1 MMPLFLAMNILL
13 ELGNSLRGSGVIEA
27 GVLASPL
34 FFVEQ
39 GLQIEDRVWP
49 ARSDR

>member
-13 ELGNSLRGSGVIEA
+13 ELGNALRGSRVIEA
-27 GVLASPL
+27 GVLGNPL

-39 GLQIEDRVWP
+39 GLQVGERVYP
-49 ARSDR
+49 VRSDR